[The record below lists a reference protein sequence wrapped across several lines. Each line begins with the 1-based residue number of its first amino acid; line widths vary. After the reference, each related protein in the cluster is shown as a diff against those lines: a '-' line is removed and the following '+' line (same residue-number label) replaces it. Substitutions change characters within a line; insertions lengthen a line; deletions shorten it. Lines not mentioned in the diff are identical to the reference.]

1 MSLRW
6 PFSVGQLFDVLLPAA
21 VALAVLCS
29 TWVLADAR
37 RRGLKRYALSA
48 WTLGTL
54 LLPSTILPLYLL
66 VRLWQRTPGRS
77 DASATDTTDADE
89 PVAEADSDRP
99 VAPAPTQADAEVAAD
114 QTRALTTRLRA
125 VGVRHAPT
133 LVYAFVLTTLTALF
147 FTHYYRSLDA
157 HLARASAA
165 KLNNQHERAAREYRA
180 ALRLTDDPHTRKL
193 LGLEL
198 AAAQQW
204 TEALTELRVAARGGE
219 PDAALPYHI
228 AMALDAL
235 GRSDEATTEYR
246 NFLAG
251 ELCARS
257 PPDAR
262 CLRAQV
268 RAQASLQPGTP
279 Q

>member
-6 PFSVGQLFDVLLPAA
+6 SFSVGQLFDVLLPAA

-37 RRGLKRYALSA
+37 RRGLKRYALGA

-54 LLPSTILPLYLL
+54 LLPFTVLPLYLL
-66 VRLWQRTPGRS
+66 ARLWQRTPPRS
-77 DASATDTTDADE
+77 DTSATDTTDADD
-89 PVAEADSDRP
+89 PAAEADSDGA
-99 VAPAPTQADAEVAAD
+99 VAPAPTQAEGEVATA

-125 VGVRHAPT
+125 VGARHAPT
-133 LVYAFVLTTLTALF
+133 LIYAVVLTTLAALF
-147 FTHYYRSLDA
+147 FAHYYRNLDA

-165 KLNNQHERAAREYRA
+165 KLHNQHERAAREYRA
-180 ALRLTDDPHTRKL
+180 ALHLTDDPHTHKL

-204 TEALTELRVAARGGE
+204 AEALTELRVAARGGE

-228 AMALDAL
+228 AIALDAL
-235 GRSDEATTEYR
+235 GRSDEATAEYR

-251 ELCARS
+251 ELCAQL
-257 PPDAR
+257 PPDVR
-262 CLRAQV
+262 CLRADA
-268 RAQASLQPGTP
+268 RARAGVNGPAF
-279 Q
+279 